1 MARWDNGSVTTTC
14 PVVRSALP
22 RTKRSSVDS
31 PIGPVRKATRNGRLW
46 RKARVAPCAAF
57 WRIAPHR
64 RADRK
69 MSARGRTSADC
80 RAAAADAQRKFIGDR
95 VSKHDANA
103 VMPAHDAG
111 LASGR
116 AIVARCPSL
125 YGTFAP
131 PLRRSTSCASSTGS
145 MNPDWAVW
153 RETPARA
160 SFGEILRLA
169 LSARFIGRST
179 PMQRCGCAGGCAPN
193 TRSGD
198 AGAGAIHPRTSTGT
212 SGSYV

>member
-1 MARWDNGSVTTTC
+1 MVPLRQRVQWRGRRSCERRDRGSLRRLD
-14 PVVRSALP
+14 PFGRP
-22 RTKRSSVDS
+22 
-31 PIGPVRKATRNGRLW
+31 PGNGRSW
-46 RKARVAPCAAF
+46 RKARVAPSTTF
-57 WRIAPHR
+57 WRIAPLR
-64 RADRK
+64 RA
-69 MSARGRTSADC
+69 GRSEDVRPRPKFPADC

-111 LASGR
+111 LA
-116 AIVARCPSL
+116 RCPS
-125 YGTFAP
+125 YRTFAP
-131 PLRRSTSCASSTGS
+131 PLRRPTSCASSTGS

-169 LSARFIGRST
+169 LSARLIGCST
-179 PMQRCGCAGGCAPN
+179 PMQRCGCAGGCAPG

-198 AGAGAIHPRTSTGT
+198 AGAEAIHPHTSTGA